1 MTRNFEKELW
11 EMVLRHPGKFEFKQM
26 LVWQANEA
34 ITKKNI
40 NILYEPIATFHPDYP
55 EDGVTH
61 YSAEQVKKLV
71 KNYGIEDY
79 VKEVL
84 EQR

>member
-11 EMVLRHPGKFEFKQM
+11 EMVERHPGGFEIKQM
-26 LVWQANEA
+26 LVWQADAA
-34 ITKKNI
+34 IRYRNI
-40 NILYEPIATFHPDYP
+40 DILYEPVETFHPDYP

-61 YSAEQVKKLV
+61 HSAEEVKMLV

-84 EQR
+84 EQK